1 MHHSVFLGHTCSI
14 YLTFFGFIIN
24 WNNSVLTYLLFSW
37 SAATMCHTAVAG
49 LSWELCGAVLLQ
61 LSKPSATSL
70 MQVYGHAFIPSSS
83 PSTSPAPPIQWL
95 LAKLNG
101 PGSGGF
107 SLITNR
113 DPTEISWSS
122 AEPGIIK
129 SVSKP
134 SRMVYNKSIFPL
146 HLLKWQHRIVL
157 FFLRRRKVL
166 SCTSSLWDLILWPIR
181 KVCVGSS
188 TLIWSIVTVLSLQQ
202 KLSQFK
208 KLLVT

>member
-1 MHHSVFLGHTCSI
+1 MCWRI
-14 YLTFFGFIIN
+14 YSSPG
-24 WNNSVLTYLLFSW
+24 
-37 SAATMCHTAVAG
+37 
-49 LSWELCGAVLLQ
+49 LQ
-61 LSKPSATSL
+61 LPCVTQLSL
-70 MQVYGHAFIPSSS
+70 VSHGSCVVLYYYSYLNPVPLHWCRCTDMRSS
-83 PSTSPAPPIQWL
+83 PPPPPPLPLPPPIQWL